1 MNYKSLDGKKQSM
14 LWTIYHTVLAI
25 EIGLLI
31 VIELAEL
38 LIYYN
43 QIKGF

>member
-1 MNYKSLDGKKQSM
+1 MNYKSLDGKKQSV

-31 VIELAEL
+31 VIEFAEL

-43 QIKGF
+43 QVNGF